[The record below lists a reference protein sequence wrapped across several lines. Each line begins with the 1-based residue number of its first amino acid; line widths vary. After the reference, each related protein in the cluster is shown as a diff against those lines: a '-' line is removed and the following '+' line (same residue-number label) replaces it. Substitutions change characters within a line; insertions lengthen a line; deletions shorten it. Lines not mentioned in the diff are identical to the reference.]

1 MDSSDNANINMFSS
15 SVNSARKLP
24 ITPTNTADNPFAT
37 SIEASK
43 LNPVKGTNADI
54 QNEYAKKGTY

>member
-1 MDSSDNANINMFSS
+1 MFSS
-15 SVNSARKLP
+15 TTNSASKLP
-24 ITPTNTADNPFAT
+24 IATSPPNNTFVT

-54 QNEYAKKGTY
+54 QNEYSKKGT